1 MLTRCSGAWGTNLHK
16 FVAKLRIL
24 ANDCCCCCAA
34 TISGGTNVHKFVA
47 KLRILMVAYC
57 YLVRCFPSSACKAQT
72 LLGNA
77 CATRPCVHPTTHVG
91 RQRPTRMATQR
102 PYFPG
107 RKWAGKDNT
116 VILSLRKTSSGN
128 LSGAKCN
135 FSAATAFLR
144 MADVELPS
152 MACAFSSS

>member
-24 ANDCCCCCAA
+24 
-34 TISGGTNVHKFVA
+34 
-47 KLRILMVAYC
+47 MVAYC
-57 YLVRCFPSSACKAQT
+57 YLVRCFPSIQRLQGPNIAWQ
-72 LLGNA
+72 
-77 CATRPCVHPTTHVG
+77 CVCHPTMCPPYYTCWSPKADASAHMLVAKGRRVCTHVG
-91 RQRPTRMATQR
+91 RQRPTHMATQR